1 MARNRHIEVNS
12 SASSM
17 LGGLFLFFCRPR
29 LVNRDQ
35 MTGKGQ
41 AMKTNLLSL
50 ITALALSLAAYSTCF
65 ASGSVTLQWDPNSD
79 SDLAGYRVYY
89 RMDSAEMPFN
99 GTGAVEGAAPIDV
112 KNRTSA
118 TLSGLES
125 GHTYYFAVTA
135 YNTAGLES
143 SYSNVIV
150 ETIPLADTTAP
161 SLSSFSLPSTS
172 SSLKV
177 AITSLRASDNIGV
190 TGYLLT
196 EGATTMP
203 QPSASGWSAAPP
215 TSHTFSSP
223 GVKSLYA
230 WARDGAGN
238 VSNAVGR
245 SVTITLPK
253 ASASLQAGSLLV
265 SLTSPSVG
273 SVVSGT
279 VRVSA
284 AASGK
289 TKVGKVMFYLDGS
302 LKASDTKAP
311 FSYSWNTKT
320 SPNGSHTLMARA
332 YDTAGNVALSSIPV
346 TVSNDTIAPK
356 AAVTSPVAGSRAS
369 GTVMVSAAASD
380 NVKVTRVEFYLN
392 GSLKA
397 SDTAAPYGYSWNT
410 STTANGS
417 HTLLVRAY
425 DAAGNMGTTSVG
437 VIVSNDT
444 TAPAIAITSPSDG
457 SRVGGTVTVSAKASD
472 AVGVSRVLFF
482 LDGVL
487 KAADTTSPYSYSWNS
502 KTSGNGRHTLL
513 VRAYDAAGNSR
524 QATARVNVK
533 N

>member
-1 MARNRHIEVNS
+1 
-12 SASSM
+12 
-17 LGGLFLFFCRPR
+17 
-29 LVNRDQ
+29 
-35 MTGKGQ
+35 
-41 AMKTNLLSL
+41 MKTNLLSL
-50 ITALALSLAAYSTCF
+50 LIALTLSLAAYSTCF

-89 RMDSAEMPFN
+89 RMDSAEMPF
-99 GTGAVEGAAPIDV
+99 TGRDAVEGAAPIDV
-112 KNRTSA
+112 RNCTSA

-161 SLSSFSLPSTS
+161 SVSSFSLPSTS
-172 SSLKV
+172 SSLTV

-196 EGATTMP
+196 EGAASMP
-203 QPSASGWSAAPP
+203 QASASGWSAAPP
-215 TSHTFSSP
+215 RSHTFSGP
-223 GVKSLYA
+223 GAQSLYA

-253 ASASLQAGSLLV
+253 ASASLQAGSPLV
-265 SLTSPSVG
+265 SLTSPSAG

-279 VRVSA
+279 VTVGAS
-284 AASGK
+284 ASGK
-289 TKVGKVMFYLDGS
+289 TKVVKVMFYLDGS

-320 SPNGSHTLMARA
+320 AANGSHTLMARA
-332 YDTAGNVALSSIPV
+332 YDAAGNVALSSIPV
-346 TVSNDTIAPK
+346 TVSNDTIAPTV
-356 AAVTSPVAGSRAS
+356 AVTSPVAGSRAS
-369 GTVMVSAAASD
+369 GTVTVSAAASD

-397 SDTAAPYGYSWNT
+397 SDT
-410 STTANGS
+410 TA
-417 HTLLVRAY
+417 
-425 DAAGNMGTTSVG
+425 
-437 VIVSNDT
+437 
-444 TAPAIAITSPSDG
+444 
-457 SRVGGTVTVSAKASD
+457 
-472 AVGVSRVLFF
+472 
-482 LDGVL
+482 
-487 KAADTTSPYSYSWNS
+487 PYSYSWN
-502 KTSGNGRHTLL
+502 TRIAGNGRHTLL
-513 VRAYDAAGNSR
+513 VRAHDGMGNSR